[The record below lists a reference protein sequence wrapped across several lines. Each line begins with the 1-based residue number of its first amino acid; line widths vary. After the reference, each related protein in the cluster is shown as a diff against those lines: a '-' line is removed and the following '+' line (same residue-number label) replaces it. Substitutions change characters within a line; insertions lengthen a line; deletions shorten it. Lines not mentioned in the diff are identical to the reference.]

1 MSASTWNTVAD
12 VAILFCWGAFAVV
25 WIVGAVHNARHAPA
39 VRRRSMGNL
48 RWLLAVAAFVVLRF
62 VPGSDWDRLSVHAW
76 WIRLPGLAL
85 LVTATVFTIWSRVS
99 LGTMWS
105 STVVAREGHELR
117 TDGPYGIVRHPIYA
131 GLLGMLIGSAML
143 DGFGRWT
150 LALAAGGLLVLIRV
164 RAEERLMTE
173 VFRDEYERYRRRVPA
188 LVPLS
193 RRR

>member
-1 MSASTWNTVAD
+1 MSATAGNTAAD
-12 VAILFCWGAFAVV
+12 VAIGVCWGAFMVV
-25 WIVGAVHNARHAPA
+25 WIVGAVHSARYAPA
-39 VRRRSMGNL
+39 VRKRTMGNL
-48 RWLLAVAAFVVLRF
+48 RWLLVVAAFVVLRF
-62 VPGSDWDRLSVHAW
+62 VPGSDWDRLSAHAW

-85 LVTATVFTIWSRVS
+85 LVTATVFTIWSRAS

-131 GLLGMLIGSAML
+131 GILGMLVGSAML

-150 LALAAGGLLVLIRV
+150 LALVAGGVLVLIRV

-173 VFRDEYERYRRRVPA
+173 LFRDEYELYRRRVPA
-188 LVPLS
+188 LVPLP